1 MSALATWAALVG
13 RDVRLSLRRG
23 GDAGTV
29 VAFFVV
35 VVTLFPLGVGPGAE
49 LLARIAPGVLW
60 VAALLAATLS
70 LERVFRSDA
79 EDGSLDLLALL
90 PMPLEAVVLAKVA
103 AHWLTT
109 GVPLVAAAPVL
120 AILLNLPWQG
130 FGVLVLALAMGTLSL
145 SLTGAVGAA
154 LTLGVR
160 RGGAL
165 LALLVLPLAVP
176 VLIFGVAAVEAA
188 VTGLAAGPHVA
199 ILGGILLGT
208 AVLAPWAAAAA
219 LRLALE

>member
-1 MSALATWAALVG
+1 MSALGAWCAIVG

-23 GDAGTV
+23 GDAATV

-35 VVTLFPLGVGPGAE
+35 TVTLFPLGVGPE
-49 LLARIAPGVLW
+49 TNLLARIAPGVIW

-79 EDGSLDLLALL
+79 EDGSLDLLVLL
-90 PMPLEAVVLAKVA
+90 PLPLEAVVLAKIA

-109 GVPLVAAAPVL
+109 GVPLVVSAPVL

-130 FGVLVLALAMGTLSL
+130 FATLVAALLLGTACL
-145 SLTGAVGAA
+145 SLTGAIGAA

-165 LALLVLPLAVP
+165 LALLVLPLVIP

-208 AVLAPWAAAAA
+208 LVLAPWAAAAA
-219 LRLALE
+219 VRLALE